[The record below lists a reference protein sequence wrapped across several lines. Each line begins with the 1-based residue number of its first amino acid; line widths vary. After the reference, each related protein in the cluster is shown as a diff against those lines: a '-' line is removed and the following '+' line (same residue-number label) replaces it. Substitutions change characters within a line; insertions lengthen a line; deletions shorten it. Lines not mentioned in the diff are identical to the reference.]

1 MKITQNQMNELREII
16 REEVQRAKAVPQ
28 LSKQEENNLV
38 KELQDR
44 VAELERLA
52 PHTRRRAINASTVS
66 PGSRDS

>member
-1 MKITQNQMNELREII
+1 MKITQNLVNELREII

-28 LSKQEENNLV
+28 LSKQEEATLV

-44 VAELERLA
+44 VAELERVV
-52 PHTRRRAINASTVS
+52 PHTRRRAISASAAS